1 LISLMIDNQRVNVE
15 PGTSILEAARS
26 LGIYIPTLCYM
37 KELNVIGACRVC
49 LVEVE
54 GAKALQPSCSIP
66 AAQGMIVHTHSPKV
80 IKARKMVLELY
91 LSNHPFDCLTC
102 VRNQNCELQSL
113 AERYHITNLVAMGER
128 HDPPKD
134 DQSPA
139 MVREPSKCVVCRRC
153 VRVCKDVQEIGIY
166 QIVERGFDAVAS
178 PAFKK
183 SLNEVPCIYCGQCL
197 LVCPTA
203 AIHEREDLEKVWEAL
218 NDPGKHVIIQTAPSI
233 RATIGEEFGM
243 PIGSLVT
250 GRMVAALRRLGF
262 NKVFD
267 DCFGADLVVIEEGTE
282 LIHRLQNGGPLPQF
296 TSCCPGWLRLCLL
309 FYPELIPHLSSV
321 KSPQQCFGALTK
333 TYYAQKEGINPDDIF
348 SISVMPCVAKKWEA
362 VREEGTKAS
371 GRWDVDVVLT
381 TRELAQMLRTA
392 GINLAEMPEE
402 DFDSPM
408 GYASGAGVIFGSGG
422 GVLEATMRTV
432 YEKMT
437 GKPLEKVPLRELMSF
452 EKVQEAEIDL
462 GNRVVRCAVARTTGE
477 ARRLIDRVKSGELQF
492 DFIEIMAC
500 PGGCVGGG
508 GQPVYPGLDT
518 WDGQMEQRYK
528 RGEALFR
535 ADKLKDIR
543 KAHENPYIQKLYDE
557 FLGHPLSER
566 SRQLLHT
573 TYTEIPLYDLQGTAS
588 SMDDDPGKNI

>member
-1 LISLMIDNQRVNVE
+1 MITLQIDGHKVEVE
-15 PGTSILEAARS
+15 PGTTILEAARS
-26 LGIYIPTLCYM
+26 IGVYIPTLCYM
-37 KELNVIGACRVC
+37 KELNVTGACRVC

-54 GAKALQPSCSIP
+54 GAKALQPSCAIP
-66 AAQGMIVHTHSPKV
+66 VAQGMIVKTHSPRV

-102 VRNQNCELQSL
+102 VRNQCCELQSL
-113 AERYHITNLVAMGER
+113 AERYHITNLVATGER
-128 HDPPKD
+128 NAPPKD

-139 MVREPSKCVVCRRC
+139 MVREPSKCIVCRRC

-183 SLNEVPCIYCGQCL
+183 SLAETPCIYCGQCL
-197 LVCPTA
+197 LICPTA
-203 AIHEREDLEKVWEAL
+203 AIHEREDQEKVWEAL
-218 NDPGKHVIIQTAPSI
+218 HDPQKHVIIQTAPSI
-233 RATIGEEFGM
+233 RVTVGEAFGM

-250 GRMVAALRRLGF
+250 GKMVAAIRRLGF
-262 NKVFD
+262 DKVFD
-267 DCFGADLVVIEEGTE
+267 DCFGADIVVMEEGHE

-296 TSCCPGWLRLCLL
+296 TSCCPGWLRFCLL
-309 FYPELIPHLSSV
+309 FYPEMIPHLSSV
-321 KSPQQCFGALTK
+321 KSPQQLFGALVK
-333 TYYAQKEGINPDDIF
+333 TYYAQKAGLDPETIF
-348 SISVMPCVAKKWEA
+348 SVSVMPCVAKKWEA
-362 VREEGTKAS
+362 VREKGTRAS
-371 GRWDVDVVLT
+371 GRRDVDVVLT
-381 TRELAQMLRTA
+381 TRELAQMIRTA
-392 GINLAEMPEE
+392 GINMAEMPEE
-402 DFDSPM
+402 EFDNPM

-437 GKPLEKVPLRELMSF
+437 GKPLDKLPLRELMSF

-462 GNRVVRCAVARTTGE
+462 GDRMVRCAVARTTGE
-477 ARRLIDRVKSGELQF
+477 ARRLMDRVKSGDLQY

-518 WDGQMEQRYK
+518 WDGQLEQRYK

-535 ADKLKDIR
+535 QDKLKEIR
-543 KAHENPYIQKLYDE
+543 KAHENPYIKMLYDD
-557 FLGHPLSER
+557 FLGQPLGER

-573 TYTEIPLYDLQGTAS
+573 AYEEIPLYDLQGSAT
-588 SMDDDPGKNI
+588 SME

>member
-1 LISLMIDNQRVNVE
+1 MVSLMIDGTKVE
-15 PGTSILEAARS
+15 VEQGTTILEAARS
-26 LGIYIPTLCYM
+26 IGLYIPTMCYL
-37 KELNVIGACRVC
+37 KGLNVIGACRVC

-54 GAKALQPSCSIP
+54 GAKSLQPSCAIP
-66 AAQGMIVHTHSPKV
+66 AAHGMIVHTNSPKV
-80 IKARKMVLELY
+80 IKARKMVLELF

-102 VRNQNCELQSL
+102 VRNQVCELQSL
-113 AERYHITNLVAMGER
+113 AERYHITNLVASGDR
-128 HDPPKD
+128 KTLPKD

-153 VRVCKDVQEIGIY
+153 VRVCKDIQEIGIY
-166 QIVERGFDAVAS
+166 QIVERGLDAVAS

-183 SLNEVPCIYCGQCL
+183 SLAETPCIYCGQCL
-197 LVCPTA
+197 LLCPTA
-203 AIHEREDLEKVWEAL
+203 AIHEREDQEKVWEAL
-218 NDPGKHVIIQTAPSI
+218 HDPNKHVIIQTAPSI
-233 RATIGEEFGM
+233 RGTIGEPFGM

-250 GRMVAALRRLGF
+250 GKMVAAIRRLGF
-262 NKVFD
+262 DKVFD
-267 DCFGADLVVIEEGTE
+267 DCFGADIVVMEEGHE
-282 LIHRLQNGGPLPQF
+282 LMHRLKNGGPLPQF
-296 TSCCPGWLRLCLL
+296 TSCCSGWLRLCLL

-321 KSPQQCFGALTK
+321 KSPQQLFGALVK
-333 TYYAQKEGINPDDIF
+333 TYYAQKAGLDPDRIF
-348 SISVMPCVAKKWEA
+348 SVSVMPCVAKKWEA
-362 VREEGTKAS
+362 VREEGTRATGK
-371 GRWDVDVVLT
+371 WDVDVVLT

-392 GINLAEMPEE
+392 GIDLSKMPEE
-402 DFDSPM
+402 EFDNPM

-437 GKPLEKVPLRELMSF
+437 GQPLDSLPLRELMSF

-462 GNRVVRCAVARTTGE
+462 GDRKVRCAVARTTGE
-477 ARRLIDRVKSGELQF
+477 ARRLVDKVKSGELQF

-508 GQPVYPGLDT
+508 GQPIYPGLDT

-535 ADKLKDIR
+535 QDKLKDIR
-543 KAHENPYIQKLYDE
+543 KAHENPYIKMLYDE
-557 FLGHPLSER
+557 FLGQPLSER

-573 TYTEIPLYDLQGTAS
+573 VYTEIPLYDLQGSAS
-588 SMDDDPGKNI
+588 SME

>member
-1 LISLMIDNQRVNVE
+1 LISLMIDGTKLEVE
-15 PGTSILEAARS
+15 PGATILEAAKS
-26 LGIYIPTLCYM
+26 IGIYIPTMCYL
-37 KELNVIGACRVC
+37 KELNVIGACRIC
-49 LVEVE
+49 LVELE
-54 GAKALQPSCSIP
+54 GAKALQPSCAIP
-66 AAQGMIVHTHSPKV
+66 AVQGMIIHTHSPRV

-102 VRNQNCELQSL
+102 VRNQVCELQSL
-113 AERYHITNLVAMGER
+113 AERYHITNLVAQGDR
-128 HDPPKD
+128 ITPPKD

-153 VRVCKDVQEIGIY
+153 VRVCKDIQEIGIY

-183 SLNEVPCIYCGQCL
+183 SLAETPCIYCGQCL
-197 LVCPTA
+197 LLCPTA
-203 AIHEREDLEKVWEAL
+203 AIHEREDQEKVWEAL
-218 NDPGKHVIIQTAPSI
+218 NDPQKHVIIQTAPSI
-233 RATIGEEFGM
+233 RATIGELFGM
-243 PIGSLVT
+243 PVGSLVT
-250 GRMVAALRRLGF
+250 GKMVAAIRRLGF
-262 NKVFD
+262 DKVFD
-267 DCFGADLVVIEEGTE
+267 DCFGADIVVMEEGYE
-282 LIHRLQNGGPLPQF
+282 LMHRLKNSGPLPQF

-321 KSPQQCFGALTK
+321 KSPQQVFGALVK
-333 TYYAQKEGINPDDIF
+333 TYYAQNAGLDPKTIF
-348 SISVMPCVAKKWEA
+348 SVSVMPCVAKKWEA

-371 GRWDVDVVLT
+371 GGWDVDVVLT
-381 TRELAQMLRTA
+381 TRELAQIIRTA

-402 DFDSPM
+402 EFDNPM

-437 GKPLEKVPLRELMSF
+437 GQPLESVPLRELMSF

-462 GNRVVRCAVARTTGE
+462 GDRKIRCAVARTTGE
-477 ARRLIDRVKSGELQF
+477 ARRLIDKVKSGELQF

-528 RGEALFR
+528 RAEALFR
-535 ADKLKDIR
+535 EDKLKEIR
-543 KAHENPYIQKLYDE
+543 KAHENPYIKKLYDE
-557 FLGHPLSER
+557 FLGQPLGER

-573 TYTEIPLYDLQGTAS
+573 VYTEIPLYDLQGSAN
-588 SMDDDPGKNI
+588 SMDGPSQK